1 MRVIDQ
7 NGNMIVEYDL
17 SKGHLVATTAIREDA
32 NPIDN
37 ITKFAWSDEDYEEA
51 RMYIPNP
58 IKTIQEKIKDLKQKL
73 RETDYHIIKVMEGV
87 STLDACIDVMKQ
99 RALWKSKAI
108 RRRSNPSM
116 WLRHGFEAAG

>member
-99 RALWKSKAI
+99 RALWRKEI
-108 RRRSNPSM
+108 NDLEREEQN
-116 WLRHGFEAAG
+116 GETD